1 MEFSSVF
8 ETTSNANKVCRLQ
21 KSLYG
26 LKQSSRAWFER
37 FSRAIK
43 KHGHSQGQSDHIL
56 FTKHSHDGKVAIL
69 IVYVD
74 GIILTRSYEEE
85 MIKLKEILDKEF
97 EIKDL
102 KAIRYCLGRE
112 AARSRKGI
120 YIS

>member
-1 MEFSSVF
+1 M
-8 ETTSNANKVCRLQ
+8 
-21 KSLYG
+21 
-26 LKQSSRAWFER
+26 
-37 FSRAIK
+37 
-43 KHGHSQGQSDHIL
+43 
-56 FTKHSHDGKVAIL
+56 
-69 IVYVD
+69 YVD